1 MKYRVYIFSLN
12 IEIVFLLIFKKILD
26 NLCDYVNEFVFF
38 VGYDSWV
45 KLNRFVDFII
55 VYGENCELINVVGV
69 IFI

>member
-12 IEIVFLLIFKKILD
+12 IEIVFLLILKKILD

-45 KLNRFVDFII
+45 KLNRFVDFFI

>member
-12 IEIVFLLIFKKILD
+12 IEIVFLLSFKKILD

-45 KLNRFVDFII
+45 KLNRFVDFISLW
-55 VYGENCELINVVGV
+55 GKLWIN
-69 IFI
+69 

>member
-12 IEIVFLLIFKKILD
+12 IEIVFLLSFKKILD
-26 NLCDYVNEFVFF
+26 NLFDYVNEFVFF

>member
-12 IEIVFLLIFKKILD
+12 IEIVFLLILKKILD

-45 KLNRFVDFII
+45 KLNRFVDFFI
-55 VYGENCELINVVGV
+55 VYGESCELINVVGV

>member
-12 IEIVFLLIFKKILD
+12 IEIVFLLSFKKILD

-45 KLNRFVDFII
+45 KLNRFVDFFI
-55 VYGENCELINVVGV
+55 VYGGNCELINVVGV